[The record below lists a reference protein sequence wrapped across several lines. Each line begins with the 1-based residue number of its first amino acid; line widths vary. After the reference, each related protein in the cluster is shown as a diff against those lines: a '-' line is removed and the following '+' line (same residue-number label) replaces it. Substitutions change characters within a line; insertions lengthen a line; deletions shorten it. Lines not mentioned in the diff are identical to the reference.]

1 MIVGALL
8 VLNISLFLA
17 PVLIFTGYEDAA
29 SWLYNFHSYDHQWI
43 YRSECLFKDTYGGFS
58 VQDCIVQ
65 GKENESKITTLY
77 TQDGDPRFKGVFSN
91 YPQNQ
96 IGRNKAEKVE
106 RNGMV
111 GYKFANDTRDYAI
124 YLPWFIVMALYPFA
138 FGRRQIIEPK
148 WWLLVLALVPMG
160 IDGTTQLIAA
170 ITGNPSYYWLS
181 GFGLNESTNLL
192 RWITGGIAG
201 IAGGYFTVA
210 LFYCAPFRK
219 GDKKDGE

>member
-1 MIVGALL
+1 
-8 VLNISLFLA
+8 
-17 PVLIFTGYEDAA
+17 
-29 SWLYNFHSYDHQWI
+29 
-43 YRSECLFKDTYGGFS
+43 
-58 VQDCIVQ
+58 
-65 GKENESKITTLY
+65 
-77 TQDGDPRFKGVFSN
+77 
-91 YPQNQ
+91 
-96 IGRNKAEKVE
+96 
-106 RNGMV
+106 
-111 GYKFANDTRDYAI
+111 
-124 YLPWFIVMALYPFA
+124 
-138 FGRRQIIEPK
+138 
-148 WWLLVLALVPMG
+148 MG